1 MYNIFIHSSVDG
13 HLGCFYVLR
22 IVNSASLNTEVLYTH
37 FFYHFNLL
45 TFIQIMEE
53 KSEKMVKLEDDVLA
67 IILETILQNYALQ
80 LVILIVL
87 LPSVSP

>member
-1 MYNIFIHSSVDG
+1 
-13 HLGCFYVLR
+13 
-22 IVNSASLNTEVLYTH
+22 
-37 FFYHFNLL
+37 
-45 TFIQIMEE
+45 MEE

>member
-1 MYNIFIHSSVDG
+1 
-13 HLGCFYVLR
+13 
-22 IVNSASLNTEVLYTH
+22 
-37 FFYHFNLL
+37 
-45 TFIQIMEE
+45 MEE

-67 IILETILQNYALQ
+67 IILETILHNYALQ